1 MDKIEKLITKYF
13 DKTNVRI
20 NLDDVPT
27 VLSKRKITIK
37 ELEKVLFDIKNNLT
51 FFENEFGSD
60 KKGGL
65 FISNLLSYAIDA
77 IYIPENKWEGSK
89 TRNRITKEYKL
100 ALNGDKSELPEK
112 NEVSVINKTVKKPI
126 TSIGLD
132 NNKKVVN
139 VLKVESTTSKEG
151 AKKALHR
158 NAGTIQIVNED
169 SGIKL
174 YKHQEEAIENL
185 QSKIIKTN
193 KNPFSGLLVLP
204 TGGGKTLTIAYW
216 LAKNLLDK
224 NKKIL
229 WIAHRHELLEQ
240 AKATFHERLAY
251 KDIFSSKTF
260 LNYRLISG
268 IHDKPVNI
276 KPSDDIIISSKDSL
290 NAGFDHLF
298 NNWLKGNEEIFLVID
313 EAHHATAKTYR
324 KLIKN
329 LKDNV
334 KEFRMIGLTA
344 TPFRTNDDEQGLLAK
359 VFPDDI
365 IYKVDLRTLISRGIL
380 SEPIFEEVNT
390 EIDMTKFLSDEEIGN
405 LKNFDIDSIGKRTAK
420 TIAENNERNWVI
432 VNRYQKNKSKYKQTI
447 VFALNQDNAIALKK
461 LFEQEGIKAD
471 YVISSIKDQAT
482 GVTISS
488 KENKDK
494 IDRFRKGGL
503 DVLINVN
510 ILTEGTD
517 LPNVQSIFL
526 ARPTISSILMTQMIG
541 RGLRGEKAGGTKEA
555 FIVSFIDDW
564 KDKVSWV
571 NPEKLLIEENTDFND
586 KENDI
591 SKQIIRLVSI
601 SKIEEFAILTN
612 KIIDKATK
620 DELEKLSFIERIP
633 LGIYHFS
640 ILNQNGDEEER
651 EKNCEV
657 LIYDNIKQSYDDFI
671 NALPYFFRKHKLT
684 NRDKLYETEL
694 TSLAEKIEAEFFF
707 GCLNYIGYRE
717 REQDIKDILQYFAQN
732 EIEPKY
738 IELKDREKYDLT
750 KVSNEII
757 TKNLGRKDEEDF
769 KNQTW
774 ESNINEWKAFFGY
787 DKKYFLN
794 EIDLAIRKLMNPD
807 LYKRSSIVPQDKE
820 ELLKIGKMSM
830 QEIRE
835 VNPEYWKWLSD
846 NVYKNHT
853 DQDGFYMSSIK
864 DHKSKNK
871 LDFQVEYKTPL
882 SKGGLTKLDNLQLMK
897 RK

>member
-1 MDKIEKLITKYF
+1 MELIDIKEICNSIFDKIKKKEKGLYNSKYDTF
-13 DKTNVRI
+13 LGWFEMT
-20 NLDDVPT
+20 
-27 VLSKRKITIK
+27 SKRNFKTLKKVDYQLKKNGITFWLGKEKITSVSDFKRGETITFRLDVKSTSSKK
-37 ELEKVLFDIKNNLT
+37 EK
-51 FFENEFGSD
+51 
-60 KKGGL
+60 
-65 FISNLLSYAIDA
+65 
-77 IYIPENKWEGSK
+77 SK
-89 TRNRITKEYKL
+89 P
-100 ALNGDKSELPEK
+100 A
-112 NEVSVINKTVKKPI
+112 
-126 TSIGLD
+126 
-132 NNKKVVN
+132 
-139 VLKVESTTSKEG
+139 KEG
-151 AKKALHR
+151 AKKIEHK
-158 NAGTIQIVNED
+158 NAGTIQIINED

-185 QSKIIKTN
+185 QAKIINTN
-193 KNPFSGLLVLP
+193 KPPFAGLLVLP
-204 TGGGKTLTIAYW
+204 TGGGKTLTVAYW
-216 LAKNLLDK
+216 LAKNLIDK

-240 AKATFHERLAY
+240 AKSTFQERLAY
-251 KDIFSSKTF
+251 KDIFSSKTSF
-260 LNYRLISG
+260 NYRIISG

-276 KPSDDIIISSKDSL
+276 KSTDDIIISSKDSL
-290 NAGFDHLF
+290 NAGFDHLY

-329 LKDNV
+329 LKEKVNQ
-334 KEFRMIGLTA
+334 FRMVGLTA
-344 TPFRTNDDEQGLLAK
+344 TPFRTADDEQGLLAK
-359 VFPDDI
+359 VFTDDI

-390 EIDMTKFLSDEEIGN
+390 NFDMTKLLSDEQLDN
-405 LKNFDIDSIGKRTAK
+405 LKYFDIDAIGKGTAK
-420 TIAENNERNWVI
+420 TIAENDSRNWVI
-432 VNRYQKNKSKYKQTI
+432 VNRYQKNKKKYKQTI

-471 YVISSIKDQAT
+471 YVISTIKDQST
-482 GVTISS
+482 GLTISS

-555 FIVSFIDDW
+555 YIVSFIDEW

-571 NPEKLLIEENTDFND
+571 NPEKLIIEENTDFND
-586 KENDI
+586 KDIDI

-612 KIIDKATK
+612 QIIDKATK

-640 ILNQNGDEEER
+640 ILNKIADEER

-657 LIYDNIKQSYDDFI
+657 LIYDNIKQSYSDFI
-671 NALPYFFRKHKLT
+671 NAMPYFFRKHKLT
-684 NRDKLYETEL
+684 NRDSLTEIEL
-694 TSLAEKIEAEFFF
+694 TSLAREIDNEFFF
-707 GCLNYIGYRE
+707 GCVKYPGYS
-717 REQDIKDILQYFAQN
+717 EQDIKDILQYFAQN

-750 KVSNEII
+750 KVSNEILS
-757 TKNLGRKDEEDF
+757 KNLGRKDEEVF
-769 KNQTW
+769 KNEVW
-774 ESNINEWKAFFGY
+774 ESNIIEWKAFFGY

-794 EIDLAIRKLMNPD
+794 EIDLAIRKLSNPE
-807 LYKRSSIVPQDKE
+807 LFKRASIVPQDE
-820 ELLKIGKMSM
+820 NELRKIEKMSM

-835 VNPEYWKWLSD
+835 ENPEYWKYLNDS
-846 NVYKNHT
+846 VYKSHA
-853 DQDGFYMSSIK
+853 DKDDVYVSSSK
-864 DHKSKNK
+864 DHKSKNR
-871 LDFQVEYKTPL
+871 LDFQIEYKKPL
-882 SKGGLTKLDNLQLMK
+882 SKGGLTKIDNLKLLT
-897 RK
+897 RKKT